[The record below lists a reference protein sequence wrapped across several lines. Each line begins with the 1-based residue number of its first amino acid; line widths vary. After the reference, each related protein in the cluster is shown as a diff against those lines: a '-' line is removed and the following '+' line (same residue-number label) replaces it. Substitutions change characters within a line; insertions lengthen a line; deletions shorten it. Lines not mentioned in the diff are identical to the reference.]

1 MERYPLVLGPV
12 SGEPPFPWGLDVESA
27 DTMAR
32 VLRAQES
39 QFALPLLGLPGIS
52 VPAGLSSDGLP
63 LGLQVIGKALD
74 EATVFQVAA
83 ALEDSAGFVAKPA
96 KWW

>member
-39 QFALPLLGLPGIS
+39 QFALPLLGLPGLS
-52 VPAGLSSDGLP
+52 VPTGMAGAVPMGVQLTAPRFREDL
-63 LGLQVIGKALD
+63 LFDAAEVI
-74 EATVFQVAA
+74 EAHCPSMTPI
-83 ALEDSAGFVAKPA
+83 DPR
-96 KWW
+96 